1 MSGMTAVMYGQACET
16 EYGDNIFDVLWVFK
30 YAGHAV

>member
-16 EYGDNIFDVLWVFK
+16 EFGNNIFDMSFLSL
-30 YAGHAV
+30 